1 MSVIGVYL
9 VAFDTQSKIASKSN
23 ESTSKS
29 VRRGQSTTKKS
40 DSDDSSDKKNRQQ
53 RRLDPFDIVVIIL
66 LVSLNCY

>member
-23 ESTSKS
+23 ESTSNIGS
-29 VRRGQSTTKKS
+29 SRPINNKKS
-40 DSDDSSDKKNRQQ
+40 DSDDSSDKKKQQQ
-53 RRLDPFDIVVIIL
+53 RRLDPFAIVVIIL